1 MKKLFL
7 CVLIVISL
15 LIQGLAFAEDSL
27 KDSIAKKYAANNNNL
42 DPVIK
47 EFLSKGTD
55 PRLLVS
61 TCVQLGYEVCY
72 VVNTSLAAGADRQL
86 VIFGALDGGA
96 TSENL
101 NRCEGLGYSF
111 DPPSNIANPP
121 ATPPTISNSKPTP
134 TPTTTTTTPPPSQT
148 PPTQIPD

>member
-1 MKKLFL
+1 MKKLCL
-7 CVLIVISL
+7 CALIVISI

-42 DPVIK
+42 DPVIR
-47 EFLSKGTD
+47 EFLAKGTD
-55 PRLLVS
+55 PRLLVK
-61 TCVQLGYEVCY
+61 TCIQMGYETCF

-96 TSENL
+96 TSDNL

-111 DPPSNIANPP
+111 DPPSNISTPNNP
-121 ATPPTISNSKPTP
+121 SVSGVKPTTKS
-134 TPTTTTTTPPPSQT
+134 TPQT
-148 PPTQIPD
+148 GPQNNESPR